1 LDRVDFVL
9 IMTVNP
15 GFAGQ
20 KLVPAAL
27 HKIADCRKY
36 LDRASPERHI
46 PIEVDGNVSFE
57 HIPDMVAAG
66 ADILVAGTSSLFH
79 PSASI
84 ANNRTTMQSQISE
97 GLLRRG
103 TSVAMFRSEI

>member
-1 LDRVDFVL
+1 VV

-20 KLVPAAL
+20 KLIPSTL
-27 HKIADCRKY
+27 RKIADCRAF
-36 LDRASPERHI
+36 LEHHQISI

-57 HIPDMVAAG
+57 NIPKMVAAG

-79 PSASI
+79 KQGTLADNMDKMR
-84 ANNRTTMQSQISE
+84 AGISF
-97 GLLRRG
+97 GKNTHQVGIPHALIKAG
-103 TSVAMFRSEI
+103 